1 MRKVTLIL
9 TAILLLQFSLV
20 VQSDAAERDMIFL
33 SLKKVSE
40 LALENNLD
48 IQIVRYDAY
57 MKRNDIYDAVSIFD
71 TILNLE
77 VSYED
82 DQRQRTSTIT
92 GTKSTSTEYDFDL
105 TKKLPTGTTI
115 GVGFEHT
122 RDWSNSPY
130 ATTNPAHDSQASIS
144 LNQEIGKNFFGLI
157 DRNDVKISRLDIEN
171 SDYTSLDK
179 IENYLADAHK
189 SYWNVVRGRMKV
201 RIREEM
207 LDRATS
213 LYKIYTNKVKIGLSE
228 SPDLYAAQANMNIRK
243 NQLLTAQ
250 NDLNTAE
257 NDLLLKLNFIREE
270 VIEIKTDEKLTIV
283 DAYQVRFLASLNIAI
298 SKRRDYKAA
307 YNDVESKNIKLV
319 TKKNSLWPEIDL
331 KATFTR
337 NGVASY
343 YKEAMDNITDSDNP
357 KYYFGISISYPL
369 ENTKARGQ
377 YQTAKLDKAKALILL
392 KKKEREIITEINN
405 AVGDVNTTL
414 EKANNNYIIVQLQ
427 ESKLNEEEKRFK
439 LGRSDSDTLIRFHD
453 DLLSAKISLADSLYA
468 FYSEIIDLKVKE
480 NSLLEEYLENVL

>member
-1 MRKVTLIL
+1 
-9 TAILLLQFSLV
+9 
-20 VQSDAAERDMIFL
+20 
-33 SLKKVSE
+33 
-40 LALENNLD
+40 
-48 IQIVRYDAY
+48 
-57 MKRNDIYDAVSIFD
+57 
-71 TILNLE
+71 
-77 VSYED
+77 
-82 DQRQRTSTIT
+82 
-92 GTKSTSTEYDFDL
+92 
-105 TKKLPTGTTI
+105 
-115 GVGFEHT
+115 
-122 RDWSNSPY
+122 
-130 ATTNPAHDSQASIS
+130 
-144 LNQEIGKNFFGLI
+144 
-157 DRNDVKISRLDIEN
+157 
-171 SDYTSLDK
+171 
-179 IENYLADAHK
+179 
-189 SYWNVVRGRMKV
+189 MKV